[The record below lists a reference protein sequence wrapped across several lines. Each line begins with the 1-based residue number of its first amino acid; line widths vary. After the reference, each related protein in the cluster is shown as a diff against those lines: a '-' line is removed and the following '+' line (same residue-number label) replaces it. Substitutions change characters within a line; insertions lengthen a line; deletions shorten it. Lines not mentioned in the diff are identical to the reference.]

1 MSDVVDV
8 TIFKALNDPT
18 RIKIVNL
25 ILKKKMS
32 VQEIAETLKIDQALV
47 SYHLKHLRNY
57 NLVDVERMR
66 KSNQYSIRSE
76 KREIIDLLLKIP
88 TIKDRKEL
96 FKHLLP
102 EFQKELSMYVGEE
115 IAENYI
121 DNLKKEISGKR

>member
-1 MSDVVDV
+1 MPDVIDV

-32 VQEIAETLKIDQALV
+32 VLDIAETLKIDQPLV
-47 SYHLKHLRNY
+47 SYHLKHLKNY
-57 NLVDVERMR
+57 NLVDVEKVR
-66 KSNQYSIRSE
+66 KSNLYSIRSD

-88 TIKDRKEL
+88 TIKNRREL
-96 FKHLLP
+96 LESFLS
-102 EFQKELSMYVGEE
+102 EFQKELSLYIGEE

-121 DNLKKEISGKR
+121 NNLKKDILQKS